1 MSTDN
6 APAHVDDGPQAMTPE
21 TYWIPISVG
30 RLAIMARPRAG
41 EWLRDEIDGWRKV
54 GIETV
59 VSLLEASEVRELQ
72 LGDEVSCCEA
82 SGIEFISFPIRD
94 RGVPTSTPN
103 TRALIKGLASKLQAG
118 SSVAIH
124 CRAGIGRSS
133 LIAACVLQ
141 TLGIKSD
148 EAFEMI
154 SRARGVVVPDTDA
167 QKAWVVAFAKT

>member
-1 MSTDN
+1 
-6 APAHVDDGPQAMTPE
+6 MTPE

-41 EWLRDEIDGWRKV
+41 EWLRDEIDGWYSI

-59 VSLLEASEVRELQ
+59 VSLLEVSEVQELM
-72 LGDEVSCCEA
+72 LGDEASCCEA

-94 RGVPTSTPN
+94 RGVPTSTPI
-103 TRALIKGLASKLQAG
+103 TRGLIDGLASKLQTG

-133 LIAACVLQ
+133 LIAACLLQ
-141 TLGIKSD
+141 RLGVESD
-148 EAFEMI
+148 EAFKMI
-154 SRARGVVVPDTDA
+154 SRARGVAVPDTDA